1 MTTVMRI
8 ISTFVD
14 ILMKQLKL
22 LNCTNILPVQVLA
35 SVPNFI
41 PSGQLQIYDPTV
53 LVQVWLQSCVL
64 SVHSLIS

>member
-1 MTTVMRI
+1 ME
-8 ISTFVD
+8 
-14 ILMKQLKL
+14 QLKL

-41 PSGQLQIYDPTV
+41 PSGQLQLYDPTV
-53 LVQVWLQSCVL
+53 LVQVWLQPCIL